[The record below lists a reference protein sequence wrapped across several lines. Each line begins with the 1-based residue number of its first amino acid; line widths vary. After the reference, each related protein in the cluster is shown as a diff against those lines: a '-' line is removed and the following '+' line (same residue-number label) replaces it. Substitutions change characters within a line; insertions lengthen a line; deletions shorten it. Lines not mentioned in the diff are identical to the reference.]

1 MMKHVQVN
9 YYQNYDSHH
18 SIHTDL
24 ANLSFDFDQAL
35 QQQPILLGSSGQVA
49 PATLEPSNLQSESG
63 KIEVMDQNRP
73 SQSQVTEEQ
82 ESDFC
87 LSMVAATAKVSQELS
102 LKEQPQKYTV
112 LRKAKP

>member
-1 MMKHVQVN
+1 M
-9 YYQNYDSHH
+9 
-18 SIHTDL
+18 
-24 ANLSFDFDQAL
+24 
-35 QQQPILLGSSGQVA
+35 
-49 PATLEPSNLQSESG
+49 
-63 KIEVMDQNRP
+63 
-73 SQSQVTEEQ
+73 TEEQ